1 MLTRKSANLISESF
15 RDARNYMDLSL
26 LESMRVIALPTK
38 TNFRGIT
45 VREVAL
51 FQGEYG
57 WGEFSPFLEYDYQE
71 CAPWLMC
78 AIEAATKPRPQLYR
92 NSVKVNGTIPATND
106 KKVIQS
112 LVDTYQG
119 VKTFKVKVGD
129 NLGEDIVRLAQI
141 RSLGRDIKIRIDVN
155 GLWSVKDALTNLYAF
170 YEEVGPFEY
179 VEQPCATLEE
189 LRELKASIRIPLKIA
204 VDEVLRKAKDPF
216 DIDLSGAADFVML
229 KVQPLGG
236 IARAH
241 KLAEHHKLPVV
252 VSSALESAVGINYG
266 LHLAASF
273 PEMNFDCGLGTGSLL
288 GADVASLPIVNGEIE
303 ITEVEPDLNGYEVA
317 PDRYEWW
324 KNRVMKTAELL

>member
-1 MLTRKSANLISESF
+1 
-15 RDARNYMDLSL
+15 MDLSL

-57 WGEFSPFLEYDYQE
+57 WGEFSPFLEYDHQE

-92 NSVKVNGTIPATND
+92 NSVRVNGTIPATND
-106 KKVIQS
+106 KSVIKS
-112 LVDTYQG
+112 LVETYQG

-155 GLWSVKDALTNLYAF
+155 GLWSVQDALTNLYAF

-189 LRELKASIRIPLKIA
+189 LRELKASIHIPLKIA
-204 VDEVLRKAKDPF
+204 VDEAIRKAKDPF
-216 DIDLSGAADFVML
+216 AIDLSGAADLVML

-241 KLAEHHKLPVV
+241 QLAEHHKLPVV

-266 LHLAASF
+266 LQLAASF

-288 GADVASLPIVNGEIE
+288 RADVASLPIVNGEIE
-303 ITEVEPDLNGYEVA
+303 ITEVEPDFNGYEVA
-317 PDRYEWW
+317 PERYEWW
-324 KNRVMKTAELL
+324 KNRVMKTAELM